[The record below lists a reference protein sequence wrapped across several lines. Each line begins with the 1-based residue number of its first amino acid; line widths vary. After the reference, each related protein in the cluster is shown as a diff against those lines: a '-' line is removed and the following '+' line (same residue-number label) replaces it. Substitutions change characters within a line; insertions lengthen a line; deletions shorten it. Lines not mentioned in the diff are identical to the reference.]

1 MTATRFWLRVYRPCY
16 RVSARIFRRPAVQA
30 GTLVLLLAFLT
41 SILLWQVEQGGN
53 PSYATY
59 RQTLL
64 SILVLLLSGFD
75 VQDPPSSTLG
85 WISAITVLCL
95 GIAFVALLT
104 GDVASWM
111 VKHALGGRIM
121 LRVKLTDHIVICGW
135 TDAARNIINQ
145 LLSEDINN
153 IRHIV
158 IVDDKITDN
167 PVDDPFVYF
176 VRGDPS
182 QTEVLERAAM
192 GNAETAIVITDSSL
206 NNPSLQDSKTA
217 LITLAI
223 ESLNPDVYTC
233 VELMSP
239 QNKEHLLRANADEI
253 ICVSEMS
260 YSLLVQAAVNHGLS
274 RFFTSCVTFDVGS
287 EIYKVPIAERMV
299 GRTFREMLV
308 ELGQDENGVI
318 LIGVERQ
325 RDGEPVV
332 HANPQGAFPLEAGD
346 ELFVLAADVDQLTRC
361 GLRHAHA

>member
-1 MTATRFWLRVYRPCY
+1 MKARRLWLRVYRPVY
-16 RVSARIFRRPAVQA
+16 RVLARILRRPAVQA
-30 GTLVLLLAFLT
+30 GTLVLALAFLT
-41 SILLWQVEQGGN
+41 SLLLWQVEQAAN

-59 RQTLL
+59 PQTLL

-75 VQDPPSSTLG
+75 VKDPPSSTLG
-85 WISAITVLCL
+85 WIAAIAVLGL

-111 VKHALGGRIM
+111 VKHALGGRVM
-121 LRVKLTDHIVICGW
+121 ARVKLTDHIVLCGW
-135 TDAARNIINQ
+135 TEAARNIINQ
-145 LLSEDINN
+145 LLSEDINQ

-158 IVDDKITDN
+158 IVDDKVADN

-182 QTEVLERAAM
+182 QTDVLQRAAM
-192 GNAETAIVITDSSL
+192 ETAETAVVITDWSL

-233 VELMSP
+233 VELMGA
-239 QNKEHLLRANADEI
+239 QNKEHLQRANADEI
-253 ICVSEMS
+253 ICVSELS

-274 RFFTSCVTFDVGS
+274 RFFTNCVTFDVGS
-287 EIYKVPIAERMV
+287 EVYKVPVADGMI
-299 GRTFREMLV
+299 GRSFREMLV
-308 ELGQDENGVI
+308 ELGQADDGVI
-318 LIGVERQ
+318 LLGVERQ
-325 RDGEPVV
+325 QNGEPVV
-332 HANPQGAFPLEAGD
+332 HANPQGVFPLEAGD
-346 ELFVLAADVDQLTRC
+346 ELFVLAADVDQLTRW